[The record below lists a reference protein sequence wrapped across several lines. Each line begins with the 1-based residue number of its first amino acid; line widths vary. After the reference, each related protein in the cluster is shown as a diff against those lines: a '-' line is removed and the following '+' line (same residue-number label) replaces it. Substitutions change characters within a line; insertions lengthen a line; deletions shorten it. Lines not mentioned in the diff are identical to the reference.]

1 MKRNNVLNIVQIG
14 VTDKVGSTSTNWD
27 LAFVFY
33 ADGTVGIRTLD
44 EAKEIAKENN
54 LNIRKDNGE
63 SLTNNYKK
71 YRTVPYFN
79 PYAIIPV
86 EENGKKQEKETKQ
99 VENKEQEETKQ
110 EEKQKKRTK
119 RKDKQVN
126 KTNKQKES
134 DDYSTGKDGNVF
146 VRGVKKAA
154 TFLVF
159 PFVFGYGSI
168 VKFCDWADEHILSH
182 VNKFLSKRKQK
193 KKLKKEHQKNIR
205 EKVKQA
211 FSFDDESYKEEGL
224 WRGSWGKANQASA
237 AATMKFDKT
246 VHNDTENKTA
256 ATLDGSNKENQEST
270 GTVIPDSVKQFINKI
285 NNLNVPQ
292 EQKEEIADSIVR
304 SLEAENT
311 STNPKTYHKK

>member
-54 LNIRKDNGE
+54 LNIRKDDGE

-79 PYAIIPV
+79 PYAIMPI
-86 EENGKKQEKETKQ
+86 EENDKKQEKDKKPAK
-99 VENKEQEETKQ
+99 NKEQEETKQ
-110 EEKQKKRTK
+110 EEKQKKRTR
-119 RKDKQVN
+119 RKNKQVN

-134 DDYSTGKDGNVF
+134 DDYSTGKDENVF

-159 PFVFGYGSI
+159 PFVLGYGGI
-168 VKFCDWADEHILSH
+168 VKFCDWADKHILSH
-182 VNKFLSKRKQK
+182 VNKFLSKREQK
-193 KKLKKEHQKNIR
+193 KKLKKEHKKNIK

-224 WRGSWGKANQASA
+224 WRGSWGKANQASS
-237 AATMKFDKT
+237 AATMKFDKP
-246 VHNDTENKTA
+246 VHNDIENKTE
-256 ATLDGSNKENQEST
+256 ATSDIDNKENKEST
-270 GTVIPDSVKQFINKI
+270 DTVIPDTVKRLINKI
-285 NNLNVPQ
+285 KNLNVPQ
-292 EQKEEIADSIVR
+292 EQKEKVVDSIVR
-304 SLEAENT
+304 SMEAVNN
-311 STNPKTYHKK
+311 STNPKTYNKK